1 MSQSV
6 LIKIYAHFAPVT
18 DDVVRELEDCVSSAI
33 CAEDFTGPIVSTLG
47 DMVRLSFE
55 GIYFPEEEVADIV
68 RRAVEDGASGKMD
81 VLDLENWHM
90 TRYEGKDHVLH
101 KSGAPLNNVLD
112 FSGF

>member
-1 MSQSV
+1 MSQPV
-6 LIKIYAHFAPVT
+6 LIKVYAHFAPVT
-18 DDVVRELEDCVSSAI
+18 AELVRELEDSVSSAI
-33 CAEDFTGPIVSTLG
+33 CAEDFAGPIVSTLE

-55 GIYFPEEEVADIV
+55 GIYFPEDDVADIV
-68 RRAVEDGASGKMD
+68 RHAVEDGACGKMD

-90 TRYEGKDHVLH
+90 TRYEGRDHVLH